1 MAYVTKRKTQ
11 KNKYCRILL
20 ENDAYHNGDDEKEEY
35 HTKSANVSEKRI
47 SDSKGK
53 EVVIAKKAKKG
64 SMDLYIY
71 QGLQKQ

>member
-1 MAYVTKRKTQ
+1 MTKRKTQ
-11 KNKYCRILL
+11 KNKYYGILL
-20 ENDAYHNGDDEKEEY
+20 ENDVHHNGDDEEVEY
-35 HTKSANVSEKRI
+35 HTKSVNVSEKRI
-47 SDSKGK
+47 SYSKGK